1 MNFTTSQIAKQLRA
15 VYFGVNWTWS
25 NFKDNLNDVTWEQAT
40 TKIDS
45 FNTIAQ
51 LVFHTNYYIEAV
63 LKVINGGSLDAHDKF
78 SFSCPPIEKQE
89 DWEQLLEKSY
99 NEAEELANKIEAFD
113 TEKLEEIFIAEKYGT
128 YYRNFHGIIE
138 HCHYHLGQIVI
149 LKKIIQAKS

>member
-1 MNFTTSQIAKQLRA
+1 MSNFTTSQIAKQLRA

-25 NFKDNLNDVTWEQAT
+25 NFKDNLSDVSWQQAT
-40 TKIDS
+40 KKVHA

-63 LKVINGGSLDAHDKF
+63 LKVLNGGPLDAHDKF
-78 SFSCPPIEKQE
+78 SFKCPLIESQE
-89 DWEQLLEKSY
+89 DWEKLLEKSFQ
-99 NEAEELANKIEAFD
+99 EAEDLASKIEAMD
-113 TEKLEEIFIAEKYGT
+113 AEILEKIFIEDKYGT

-149 LKKIIQAKS
+149 LKKLV